1 MTELRV
7 RAKRWA
13 HGWELHIEDA
23 GVTQSRTLEG
33 AERMVRDYVE
43 SLTGRDTSGDTV
55 TITPDLG
62 GLEEKAARIRERLA
76 QAQQESRD
84 AAVASREV
92 ARELRDAGLSV
103 TDAAAVLGVSRGRI
117 SQLVN

>member
-1 MTELRV
+1 MTEFRV